1 MGCVVVG
8 GAMFVFILLVIV
20 SVMYGEFMFDEQ
32 QKNYQ
37 YCLQYMK
44 IGVTIE
50 KL

>member
-1 MGCVVVG
+1 MGVVG

-20 SVMYGEFMFDEQ
+20 GVMFEEQ
-32 QKNYQ
+32 QENYQ
-37 YCLQYMK
+37 YCLQFMK